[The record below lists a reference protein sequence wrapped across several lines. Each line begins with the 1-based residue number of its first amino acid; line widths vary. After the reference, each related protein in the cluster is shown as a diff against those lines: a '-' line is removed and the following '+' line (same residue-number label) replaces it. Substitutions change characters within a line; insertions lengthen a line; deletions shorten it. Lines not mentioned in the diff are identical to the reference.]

1 MKSAQEWLTG
11 LATVFLVVATFF
23 LFRATTDLVTVEREH
38 GALQANKD
46 AVEALFRLQSV
57 MDGMPDTRE
66 CMQYVMSIPKEKYKR
81 QENNKEY
88 DYLHDLMN
96 KAQPVPIFNEE
107 PFVAK
112 LKACLGGFF
121 AQHPEAANPDL
132 PKDAFQAMFSDATRT
147 YIRQQI
153 INFANVLDIASSF
166 LLLDQR
172 FYQPEE
178 LIQKELK
185 KAKSLSD
192 PAFLIWK
199 QLRGVTD
206 QDARKFFVRW
216 HEGSSDPFY
225 EEFPMCRFVAKS
237 TKNGDDCG
245 VEDPSQ

>member
-96 KAQPVPIFNEE
+96 
-107 PFVAK
+107 
-112 LKACLGGFF
+112 
-121 AQHPEAANPDL
+121 
-132 PKDAFQAMFSDATRT
+132 FSDATRT